1 MLVYDKVEI
10 TEAMFNLITKDNKPH
25 SSLKAADDTIVTS
38 YNVSGSK
45 VSKIEYLDISLTQY
59 FLFSCHPV

>member
-10 TEAMFNLITKDNKPH
+10 TETMFNLITKDNKPH

-38 YNVSGSK
+38 YNISGSK
-45 VSKIEYLDISLTQY
+45 VSAVVS
-59 FLFSCHPV
+59 